1 MTRDP
6 AGPLAGI
13 ARRAQDEI
21 AYNDASPPFL
31 LANHA
36 MFSGIVAAVG
46 SITRVAPLDNGYR
59 LSIDASAL
67 GTGDIAIGDSV
78 ACSGVC
84 LTVVGNAGGQL
95 DFDVSGETLSC
106 TAGLDAPGEV
116 NLEKALRLA
125 DRLGGH
131 LVTGHVDGVGQVVEF
146 KQIGESWE
154 LVVRAPRELAR
165 YIARKGSITIDGVSL
180 TVNRVEAD
188 VFRVNLIPHTLA
200 VTTLKRLGAGVR
212 VNLEVDLIAR
222 YVERMVGGDATAAGQ
237 PG

>member
-1 MTRDP
+1 
-6 AGPLAGI
+6 
-13 ARRAQDEI
+13 
-21 AYNDASPPFL
+21 
-31 LANHA
+31 

-46 SITRVAPLDNGYR
+46 RITKIAPLENGYR
-59 LSIDASAL
+59 LSVDASAL
-67 GTGDIAIGDSV
+67 GTDDIAIGDSV

-84 LTVVGNAGGQL
+84 LTVVAIAGGLL

-106 TAGLDAPGEV
+106 TVGLDAPGEI

-154 LVVRAPRELAR
+154 LVVRAPRDLAR

-180 TVNRVEAD
+180 TVNRVD
-188 VFRVNLIPHTLA
+188 KSDFSVNLIPYTVA
-200 VTTLKRLGAGVR
+200 ATTLKRLTAGAR

-222 YVERMVGGDATAAGQ
+222 YVERMVEGGVPAGAER
-237 PG
+237 G

>member
-1 MTRDP
+1 
-6 AGPLAGI
+6 
-13 ARRAQDEI
+13 
-21 AYNDASPPFL
+21 
-31 LANHA
+31 
-36 MFSGIVAAVG
+36 MFSGIVAALG
-46 SITRVAPLDNGYR
+46 RITQIAPLEQGYR

-84 LTVVGNAGGQL
+84 LTVVAIAGGQL

-106 TAGLDAPGEV
+106 TAGLDALGDV
-116 NLEKALRLA
+116 NLEKALRLS

-154 LVVRAPRELAR
+154 LVVRAPRELAK

-180 TVNRVEAD
+180 TVNRVEAAE
-188 VFRVNLIPHTLA
+188 FWVNLIPHTVA
-200 VTTLKRLGAGVR
+200 VTTLKRLSAGTR

-222 YVERMVGGDATAAGQ
+222 YVERMLSGDAAAGTENR
-237 PG
+237 

>member
-1 MTRDP
+1 
-6 AGPLAGI
+6 
-13 ARRAQDEI
+13 
-21 AYNDASPPFL
+21 
-31 LANHA
+31 

-46 SITRVAPLDNGYR
+46 SITRIAPLEKGYR
-59 LSIDASAL
+59 LSIDTSTL

-78 ACSGVC
+78 ACNGVC
-84 LTVVGNAGGQL
+84 LTVVAIAGGQL
-95 DFDVSGETLSC
+95 EFDVSGETLSC
-106 TAGLDAPGEV
+106 TVGLDAPGAV

-154 LVVRAPRELAR
+154 LVVRAPRELAK

-180 TVNRVEAD
+180 TINRVEKSE
-188 VFRVNLIPHTLA
+188 FWVNLIPHTVA
-200 VTTLKRLGAGVR
+200 VTTLKRLNTGAR

-222 YVERMVGGDATAAGQ
+222 YVERMMDGGASAGARC
-237 PG
+237 G

>member
-1 MTRDP
+1 
-6 AGPLAGI
+6 
-13 ARRAQDEI
+13 
-21 AYNDASPPFL
+21 
-31 LANHA
+31 

-46 SITRVAPLDNGYR
+46 SITRIAPLEKGYR
-59 LSIDASAL
+59 LSIDTSTL

-78 ACSGVC
+78 ACNGVC
-84 LTVVGNAGGQL
+84 LTVVAIAGGQL
-95 DFDVSGETLSC
+95 EFDVSGETLSC
-106 TAGLDAPGEV
+106 TVGLDAPGAV

-154 LVVRAPRELAR
+154 LVVRAPRELAK

-180 TVNRVEAD
+180 TINRVEKSE
-188 VFRVNLIPHTLA
+188 FWVNLIPHTVA
-200 VTTLKRLGAGVR
+200 VTTLKRLNTGAR

-222 YVERMVGGDATAAGQ
+222 YVERMVDGGASAGARC
-237 PG
+237 G